1 MKFTRGR
8 LNRNIRHKNA
18 RTAKGMRKAEALRL
32 HDPFLIKPELLPP
45 MRTENG
51 KETERK
57 RRIEVEEQYIKG

>member
-1 MKFTRGR
+1 
-8 LNRNIRHKNA
+8 
-18 RTAKGMRKAEALRL
+18 MRKAEALRL